1 MANTC
6 CWYETR
12 IPEPLMKIIIDDL
25 DKVDENIFI
34 KSEVNPQNSK
44 IKDNVRKSQHC
55 WIPSTHWIGGFLW
68 HFIKMANKD
77 NFLYDISDIE
87 NDLIQYTQYNKGDFY
102 KWHTDMDICDI
113 NEPDQ
118 LVRKLSFTLQ
128 LTNEDEYTGGNLEFA
143 DFDDSSYRF
152 LVPKSRGTMI
162 VFDSRTPHRVTPIES
177 GIRKSLV
184 GWVVGK
190 RWR

>member
-12 IPEPLMKIIIDDL
+12 IPESLMKSLLVDL

-34 KSEVNPQNSK
+34 KSKVNPQDSK
-44 IKDNVRKSQHC
+44 IKYSIRKSQHC

-68 HFIKMANKD
+68 YYIRMANKD

-102 KWHTDMDICDI
+102 NWHTDMDIGDI

>member
-143 DFDDSSYRF
+143 DFDDSTYRF
-152 LVPKSRGTMI
+152 SVPKSRGTVI
-162 VFDSRTPHRVTPIES
+162 VFDSRVPHRVTPVES

>member
-12 IPEPLMKIIIDDL
+12 IPESLMKSLLDDL
-25 DKVDENIFI
+25 DRVDENIFI
-34 KSEVNPQNSK
+34 KSEVNPHDSEV
-44 IKDNVRKSQHC
+44 KDSVRKSQHC

-68 HFIKMANKD
+68 HYIRMANKD

-87 NDLIQYTQYNKGDFY
+87 NDMIQYTQYNKGDFY
-102 KWHTDMDICDI
+102 NWHTDMDICDI

-143 DFDDSSYRF
+143 DFDDSTYRF
-152 LVPKSRGTMI
+152 LVPKSRGTVI
-162 VFDSRTPHRVTPIES
+162 VFDSRTPHRVTPVKS

>member
-6 CWYETR
+6 CWYETH
-12 IPEPLMKIIIDDL
+12 IPESLMKSLLVDL

-34 KSEVNPQNSK
+34 KSKVNPQDSK
-44 IKDNVRKSQHC
+44 IKYSIRKSQHC

-68 HFIKMANKD
+68 YYIRMANKD

-102 KWHTDMDICDI
+102 NWHTDMDIGDI

-152 LVPKSRGTMI
+152 LVPKSRGTVI

>member
-12 IPEPLMKIIIDDL
+12 IPEPLMKILIDDL

-34 KSEVNPQNSK
+34 KSEVNPHDSEV
-44 IKDNVRKSQHC
+44 KDSVRKSQHC

-102 KWHTDMDICDI
+102 KWHTDMDISDI

-143 DFDDSSYRF
+143 DFDDSTYRF
-152 LVPKSRGTMI
+152 SVPKSRGTVI
-162 VFDSRTPHRVTPIES
+162 VFDSRVPHRVTPVES

>member
-12 IPEPLMKIIIDDL
+12 IPESLMKSLLDDL
-25 DKVDENIFI
+25 DRVDENIFI
-34 KSEVNPQNSK
+34 KSEVNPHDSEV
-44 IKDNVRKSQHC
+44 KDSIRKSQHC
-55 WIPSTHWIGGFLW
+55 WILSTHWIGGFLW
-68 HFIKMANKD
+68 HYIRMANKD

-87 NDLIQYTQYNKGDFY
+87 NDMIQYTQYNKGDFY
-102 KWHTDMDICDI
+102 NWHTDMDICDI

-118 LVRKLSFTLQ
+118 SVRKLSFTLQ

-143 DFDDSSYRF
+143 DFDDSTYRF
-152 LVPKSRGTMI
+152 LVPKSRGTVI
-162 VFDSRTPHRVTPIES
+162 VFDSRTPHRVTPVES

>member
-12 IPEPLMKIIIDDL
+12 IPEPLMKILIDDL

-113 NEPDQ
+113 NEPDE

-128 LTNEDEYTGGNLEFA
+128 LTNDDEYTGGNLEFA
-143 DFDDSSYRF
+143 DFDDSTYRF
-152 LVPKSRGTMI
+152 SVPRSRGTII
-162 VFDSRTPHRVTPIES
+162 VFDSRVPHRVTPVES

>member
-12 IPEPLMKIIIDDL
+12 IPEPLMKILVDDL

-44 IKDNVRKSQHC
+44 IKDSVRKSQHC

-68 HFIKMANKD
+68 HFIRMANKD

-128 LTNEDEYTGGNLEFA
+128 LTNDDEYTGGNLEFA
-143 DFDDSSYRF
+143 DFDDSTYRF
-152 LVPKSRGTMI
+152 SVPRSRGTVI
-162 VFDSRTPHRVTPIES
+162 VFDSRVPHRVTPVES

>member
-12 IPEPLMKIIIDDL
+12 IPESLMKSLLVDL

-34 KSEVNPQNSK
+34 KSRVNPQDSK
-44 IKDNVRKSQHC
+44 IKYSIRKSQHC

-68 HFIKMANKD
+68 YYIRMANKD

-102 KWHTDMDICDI
+102 NWHTDMDIGDI

-152 LVPKSRGTMI
+152 LVPKSRGTVI

>member
-1 MANTC
+1 
-6 CWYETR
+6 
-12 IPEPLMKIIIDDL
+12 MKSLLDDL
-25 DKVDENIFI
+25 DRVDENIFI
-34 KSEVNPQNSK
+34 KSEVNPHDSEV
-44 IKDNVRKSQHC
+44 KDSVRKSQHC

-68 HFIKMANKD
+68 HYIRMANKD

-87 NDLIQYTQYNKGDFY
+87 NNMIQYTQYNKGDFY

-118 LVRKLSFTLQ
+118 LVRKLSFTVQ
-128 LTNEDEYTGGNLEFA
+128 LTNDDEYTGGNLEFA
-143 DFDDSSYRF
+143 DFDDNTYRF
-152 LVPKSRGTMI
+152 LVPKSRGTVI
-162 VFDSRTPHRVTPIES
+162 VFDSRTPHRVTPVES

>member
-44 IKDNVRKSQHC
+44 IKDNVRISQHC

-143 DFDDSSYRF
+143 DFDDSTNRF
-152 LVPKSRGTMI
+152 TAPKSRGTVI
-162 VFDSRTPHRVTPIES
+162 VFDSRIPHRVTPVKS

>member
-6 CWYETR
+6 CWYETH
-12 IPEPLMKIIIDDL
+12 IPESLMKSLLVDL

-34 KSEVNPQNSK
+34 KSKVNPQDSK
-44 IKDNVRKSQHC
+44 IKYSIRKSQHC

-68 HFIKMANKD
+68 YYIRMANKD

-102 KWHTDMDICDI
+102 NWHTDMDIGDI

>member
-12 IPEPLMKIIIDDL
+12 IPESLMKSLIDDL
-25 DKVDENIFI
+25 ERVDENIFI
-34 KSEVNPQNSK
+34 KSQVNPYNSE
-44 IKDNVRKSQHC
+44 IKDSVRKSQHC
-55 WIPSTHWIGGFLW
+55 WIPSTLWIGGFLW
-68 HFIKMANKD
+68 HYIRMANKD

-87 NDLIQYTQYNKGDFY
+87 NNMIQYTQYNKGDFY
-102 KWHTDMDICDI
+102 NWHTDMDICDI

-128 LTNEDEYTGGNLEFA
+128 LTNDDEYTGGNLEFA
-143 DFDDSSYRF
+143 DFDDSTYKFS
-152 LVPKSRGTMI
+152 VPKSRGTVI

>member
-12 IPEPLMKIIIDDL
+12 IPESLMKSLIDDL
-25 DKVDENIFI
+25 ERVDENIFI
-34 KSEVNPQNSK
+34 KSQVNPYNSE
-44 IKDNVRKSQHC
+44 IKDSVRKSQHC
-55 WIPSTHWIGGFLW
+55 WIPSGHWIGGFLW
-68 HFIKMANKD
+68 HYIKMANKD
-77 NFLYDISDIE
+77 NFLYDITDIE
-87 NDLIQYTQYNKGDFY
+87 NDMIQYTQYNKGDFY
-102 KWHTDMDICDI
+102 NWHTDMDICDI

-143 DFDDSSYRF
+143 DFDDSTYRF
-152 LVPKSRGTMI
+152 KVPKSRGTVI
-162 VFDSRTPHRVTPIES
+162 VFDSRTPHRVTPVES

>member
-12 IPEPLMKIIIDDL
+12 IPESLMKSLLDDL
-25 DKVDENIFI
+25 DRVDENIFI

-44 IKDNVRKSQHC
+44 FKDSVRKSQHC

-68 HFIKMANKD
+68 HYIRMANKD

-87 NDLIQYTQYNKGDFY
+87 NDMIQYTQYNKGDFY
-102 KWHTDMDICDI
+102 NWHTDMDICDI

-143 DFDDSSYRF
+143 DFDDSTYRF
-152 LVPKSRGTMI
+152 LVPKTRGTVI
-162 VFDSRTPHRVTPIES
+162 VFDSRTPHRVTPVES

>member
-12 IPEPLMKIIIDDL
+12 IPESLMKSLLDDL
-25 DKVDENIFI
+25 DRVDENIFI
-34 KSEVNPQNSK
+34 KSEVNPHDSEV
-44 IKDNVRKSQHC
+44 KDSVRKSQHC

-68 HFIKMANKD
+68 HYIRMANKD
-77 NFLYDISDIE
+77 NFLYDISHIDT
-87 NDLIQYTQYNKGDFY
+87 DMIQYTQYDKGDFY
-102 KWHTDMDICDI
+102 NWHTDMDLCDI

-128 LTNEDEYTGGNLEFA
+128 LTNDDEYTGGDLEFA
-143 DFDDSSYRF
+143 DFDDSTYRF
-152 LVPKSRGTMI
+152 LVPKSRGTVI
-162 VFDSRTPHRVTPIES
+162 VFDSRTPHRVTPVES

>member
-12 IPEPLMKIIIDDL
+12 IPESLMKSLLDDL
-25 DKVDENIFI
+25 DRVDENIFI
-34 KSEVNPQNSK
+34 KSEVNPHDSEV
-44 IKDNVRKSQHC
+44 KDSVRKSQHC

-68 HFIKMANKD
+68 HYIMNANKD

-102 KWHTDMDICDI
+102 NWHTDMDICDI

-152 LVPKSRGTMI
+152 LVPKSRGTVI

>member
-1 MANTC
+1 MTNTC

-12 IPEPLMKIIIDDL
+12 IPESLMKNILDDL
-25 DKVDENIFI
+25 EKVDKNIFI

-44 IKDNVRKSQHC
+44 IQNSIRKSKNC
-55 WIPSTHWIGGFLW
+55 WIPSTYWIGGFLW
-68 HFIKMANKD
+68 HYIMTANKD
-77 NFLYDISDIE
+77 NFLYDISHIE
-87 NDLIQYTQYNKGDFY
+87 QDMIQYTHYDKGDY
-102 KWHTDMDICDI
+102 YNWHTDMDIRDVFK
-113 NEPDQ
+113 PDE

-128 LTNEDEYTGGNLEFA
+128 LSYDDEYEGGNLEFA
-143 DFDDSSYRF
+143 DYDDSTYRF
-152 LVPKSRGTMI
+152 TAPKSRGTVI
-162 VFDSRTPHRVTPIES
+162 VFDSRIPHRVTPVKS

>member
-1 MANTC
+1 MDTC

-12 IPEPLMKIIIDDL
+12 IPESLMKSLLDDL
-25 DKVDENIFI
+25 DTVDENVFI
-34 KSEVNPQNSK
+34 KSEVNPYDSK
-44 IKDNVRKSQHC
+44 IQNDVRKSQHC

-68 HFIKMANKD
+68 HYISMANKN

-87 NDLIQYTQYNKGDFY
+87 NNMIQYTQYNKGDFY
-102 KWHTDMDICDI
+102 KWHTDMDICDVT
-113 NEPDQ
+113 EPDQ
-118 LVRKLSFTLQ
+118 LVRKLSFTVQ

-143 DFDDSSYRF
+143 DFDDSRYRF
-152 LVPKSRGTMI
+152 IVPKSRGTVI
-162 VFDSRTPHRVTPIES
+162 VFDSRTPHRVTPVES

>member
-12 IPEPLMKIIIDDL
+12 IPEPLMKILIDDL

-102 KWHTDMDICDI
+102 NWHTDMDIGDI

>member
-12 IPEPLMKIIIDDL
+12 IPESLMKSLIDDL
-25 DKVDENIFI
+25 ERVDENIFI
-34 KSEVNPQNSK
+34 KSQVNPYNSEV
-44 IKDNVRKSQHC
+44 KDSVRKSQHC
-55 WIPSTHWIGGFLW
+55 WIPSGHWIGGFLW
-68 HFIKMANKD
+68 HYIRMANKD
-77 NFLYDISDIE
+77 NFLYDISHIE
-87 NDLIQYTQYNKGDFY
+87 NDMIQYTQYNKGDFY
-102 KWHTDMDICDI
+102 KWHTDMDICDA

-143 DFDDSSYRF
+143 DFDDSAYRF
-152 LVPKSRGTMI
+152 MVSKSRGTVI
-162 VFDSRTPHRVTPIES
+162 VFDSRTPHRVTPVES

>member
-12 IPEPLMKIIIDDL
+12 IPESLMKSLLDDL

-34 KSEVNPQNSK
+34 KSEVNPNNSK
-44 IKDNVRKSQHC
+44 IKNSIRKSQHC

-68 HFIKMANKD
+68 HYIMTANKD
-77 NFLYDISDIE
+77 NFLYDISHIDT
-87 NDLIQYTQYNKGDFY
+87 DMIQYTQYDKGDFY
-102 KWHTDMDICDI
+102 NWHTDMDLCDV
-113 NEPDQ
+113 NEPNQ

-128 LTNEDEYTGGNLEFA
+128 LTNDDEYTGGNLEFA
-143 DFDDSSYRF
+143 DFDDSTYRF
-152 LVPKSRGTMI
+152 LVPKSRGTVI

-177 GIRKSLV
+177 GTRKSLV

>member
-1 MANTC
+1 MTNTC

-12 IPEPLMKIIIDDL
+12 IPESLMKNILDDL
-25 DKVDENIFI
+25 EKVDKNIFI

-44 IKDNVRKSQHC
+44 IQNSIRKSKNC
-55 WIPSTHWIGGFLW
+55 WIPSTYWIGGFLW
-68 HFIKMANKD
+68 HYIMTANKD
-77 NFLYDISDIE
+77 NFLYDISHIE
-87 NDLIQYTQYNKGDFY
+87 QDMIQYTHYDKGDY
-102 KWHTDMDICDI
+102 YNWHTDMDICDI

-128 LTNEDEYTGGNLEFA
+128 LTNDDEYTGGDLEFA

-152 LVPKSRGTMI
+152 LVPKSRGTVI

>member
-6 CWYETR
+6 CWYETH
-12 IPEPLMKIIIDDL
+12 IPESLMKSLLVDL

-34 KSEVNPQNSK
+34 KSKVNPQDAK
-44 IKDNVRKSQHC
+44 IKYSIRKSQHC

-68 HFIKMANKD
+68 YYIRMANKD

-87 NDLIQYTQYNKGDFY
+87 NDLIQYTQYNKGDY
-102 KWHTDMDICDI
+102 YNWHTDMDIGDI

>member
-1 MANTC
+1 MTNTC

-12 IPEPLMKIIIDDL
+12 IPESLMKNILDDL
-25 DKVDENIFI
+25 EKVDKNIFI

-44 IKDNVRKSQHC
+44 IQNSIRKSKNC
-55 WIPSTHWIGGFLW
+55 WIPSTYWIGGFLW
-68 HFIKMANKD
+68 HYIMTANKD
-77 NFLYDISDIE
+77 NFLYDISHIE
-87 NDLIQYTQYNKGDFY
+87 QDMIQYTHYDKGDY
-102 KWHTDMDICDI
+102 YNWHTDMDICDI

-118 LVRKLSFTLQ
+118 LVRKLSFTVQ

-143 DFDDSSYRF
+143 DFDDSTYRF
-152 LVPKSRGTMI
+152 KVPKSRGTVI
-162 VFDSRTPHRVTPIES
+162 VFDSRTPHRVTPVES

>member
-12 IPEPLMKIIIDDL
+12 IPESLMKSLLDDL
-25 DKVDENIFI
+25 DRVDENIFI
-34 KSEVNPQNSK
+34 KSEVNPHDSEV
-44 IKDNVRKSQHC
+44 KDSVRKSQHC

-68 HFIKMANKD
+68 HYIMTANKD
-77 NFLYDISDIE
+77 NFLYDISHIDT
-87 NDLIQYTQYNKGDFY
+87 DMIQYTQYDKGDFY
-102 KWHTDMDICDI
+102 NWHTDMDLCDI

-128 LTNEDEYTGGNLEFA
+128 LTNDDEYTGGNLEFA
-143 DFDDSSYRF
+143 DFDDSTYRF
-152 LVPKSRGTMI
+152 LVPKSRGTVI

-177 GIRKSLV
+177 GTRKSLV

>member
-12 IPEPLMKIIIDDL
+12 IPESLMKSLLDDL

-44 IKDNVRKSQHC
+44 IKNSIRKSQHC

-68 HFIKMANKD
+68 HYIMTANKD
-77 NFLYDISDIE
+77 NFLYDISHIDT
-87 NDLIQYTQYNKGDFY
+87 DMIQYTQYDKGDFY
-102 KWHTDMDICDI
+102 NWHTDMDLCDV

-152 LVPKSRGTMI
+152 LVPKSRGTVI

>member
-12 IPEPLMKIIIDDL
+12 IPEPLMKILIDDL

-102 KWHTDMDICDI
+102 KWHTDMDICAI

-143 DFDDSSYRF
+143 DFDDSTYRF
-152 LVPKSRGTMI
+152 SVPKSRGTVI
-162 VFDSRTPHRVTPIES
+162 VFDSRVPHRVTPVES